1 MRVCVPS
8 LDPGGPDGVAAASFE
23 ETEVFDFYDVHPD
36 GNFERF
42 AQASPCACWG
52 PDQAEAVS
60 RRGIEAIIVEGISP
74 SALLKFSTAGVRVLR
89 VDNPSV
95 AALLDS
101 LASGRLD
108 EIGIDQFA
116 RLRKKKGKY

>member
-1 MRVCVPS
+1 MRVCIPS

-42 AQASPCACWG
+42 AQTRPCACWG

-101 LASGRLD
+101 FAAGRLD
-108 EIGIDQFA
+108 EIRIDQFA
-116 RLRKKKGKY
+116 RLRKKKGKD

>member
-1 MRVCVPS
+1 MRVCIPS
-8 LDPGGPDGVAAASFE
+8 LDPGGPDGVSATSFE

-42 AQASPCACWG
+42 AQTRPCTCWG

-60 RRGIEAIIVEGISP
+60 RRGVEAIIVRGISP
-74 SALLKFSTAGVRVLR
+74 SALLKFSAAGVRVLKA
-89 VDNPSV
+89 DNPSV
-95 AALLDS
+95 AALLD
-101 LASGRLD
+101 AFAAGRLE

-116 RLRKKKGKY
+116 RLGSKKEKD